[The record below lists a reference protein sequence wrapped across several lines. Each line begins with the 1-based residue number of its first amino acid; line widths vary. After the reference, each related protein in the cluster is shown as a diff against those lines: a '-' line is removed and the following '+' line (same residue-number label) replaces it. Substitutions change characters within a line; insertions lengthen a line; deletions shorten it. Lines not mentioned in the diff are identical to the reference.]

1 MDIIPEAL
9 TLQLLSGLSF
19 QNSVPQAQY
28 LAAAP
33 GAKSVLPPPIPPL
46 GLGPAGRV
54 QASLGPRAAFNFA
67 APTTGS

>member
-19 QNSVPQAQY
+19 QNSVPQDQY

-33 GAKSVLPPPIPPL
+33 GAKSAPPL
-46 GLGPAGRV
+46 PGLGPAGRV